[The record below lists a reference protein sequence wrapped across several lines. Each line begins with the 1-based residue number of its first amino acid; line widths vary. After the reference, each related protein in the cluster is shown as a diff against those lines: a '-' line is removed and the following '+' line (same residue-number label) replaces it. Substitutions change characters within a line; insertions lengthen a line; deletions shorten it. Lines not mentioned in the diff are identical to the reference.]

1 MPVISGG
8 NVINGGVVMPGTG
21 PRILRGSGA
30 PVVATTYP
38 TIRAAGDLYVDVDT
52 DRVYE
57 FTTGPDAWTRRDTIG

>member
-1 MPVISGG
+1 
-8 NVINGGVVMPGTG
+8 MPGTG

-57 FTTGPDAWTRRDTIG
+57 FTTGPDAWTRRDTVG